1 MFEFMNVEIQAGEP
15 VTIGEQTITPFAQSV
30 QVRLPGMN
38 GGFIWNRPVSVLVQ
52 EKDGGEEVLPVI
64 DVTRQ
69 ALFGLAGLG
78 LGTLILTC
86 MIGRIIRKT

>member
-52 EKDGGEEVLPVI
+52 EKM
-64 DVTRQ
+64 
-69 ALFGLAGLG
+69 AGKKSCPLS
-78 LGTLILTC
+78 TSPARRC
-86 MIGRIIRKT
+86 SD